1 MVAPLRCIAFVAAAL
16 ALAGC
21 CTSGN
26 GCYVADPAI
35 PTAWDGQGSR
45 PDDGAVGESRQAS
58 RSHRARAKSEV
69 TVGPVEDAPGQ
80 AAVASEKPASQQQL
94 SARSPSDKT
103 PADKAQLDKQWAQD
117 QAADQA
123 ADAKLAKQLQICRNC
138 TSPAGN

>member
-1 MVAPLRCIAFVAAAL
+1 MVTPVRCMAFVAAAL

-21 CTSGN
+21 CTSGD

-35 PTAWDGQGSR
+35 PTAWDGQGTRPGNGTGGEPRHASTSR
-45 PDDGAVGESRQAS
+45 VA
-58 RSHRARAKSEV
+58 RSKTEII
-69 TVGPVEDAPGQ
+69 VGPIEDAPGQ
-80 AAVASEKPASQQQL
+80 AALASDKPASRQL
-94 SARSPSDKT
+94 QSGKSPSDKA

-123 ADAKLAKQLQICRNC
+123 ADARLAKQLQICRNC